1 MVRAARIARQNLDDE
16 SDDVVRTLSM
26 CSMAGITVARLG
38 VPREKNIVASLK
50 IWTKQC
56 VSKAKIVAKTIY
68 SP

>member
-1 MVRAARIARQNLDDE
+1 
-16 SDDVVRTLSM
+16 VVRTLSM